1 MDWKEMTP
9 KERAVSRQKFLD
21 SLLQR
26 FGIAPVEL
34 LEPEGLEPVP
44 PRHPLTGEPIGRP
57 NNAYYTGPYG
67 NNPYIPLA
75 LRMPPIPKAVYRQ
88 EFLDLLQR
96 FEILSGPTG
105 KDLAEK

>member
-1 MDWKEMTP
+1 MDWTEMTP
-9 KERAVSRQKFLD
+9 EERAVYRQKFLD

-34 LEPEGLEPVP
+34 LEPVP

-57 NNAYYTGPYG
+57 NDAYYTGPYG

-75 LRMPPIPKAVYRQ
+75 LRMPPMPSREEWEQ
-88 EFLDLLQR
+88 WEQR
-96 FEILSGPTG
+96 MKMKGSCDPLG
-105 KDLAEK
+105 